1 MEQGTDP
8 LGSPGILI
16 VDDTPANLQLLEG
29 MLRQHGY
36 EPRPVP
42 SGRMALQAARIDPPD
57 LILLDIN
64 MPGMNGYEVCRQLK
78 ADPQLK
84 DIPVLFISAMNE
96 MPDKVEA
103 FGTGGVDYITKPFQF
118 AEVQARVDVHLKLR
132 RLQLELERHNCHLQ
146 ELVADQVREISD
158 LQMATIFALAKL
170 SESRDDMTGR
180 HLERVQS
187 FCKLLAH
194 QLRENGSH
202 QEAID
207 ETFIE
212 DIFHASPL
220 HDIGKVGI
228 PDAILLKPGKLT
240 ADEFEV
246 MKQHAVIGAQT
257 LEAVRERSPHN
268 AFIRMGIEISRSH
281 HERWDGRGYPDGL
294 SGEETPLAAR
304 VMALADVYDAL
315 RSKRTY
321 KSALPHPQCRQI
333 VLQESDG
340 HFDPAVTAAFRQREE
355 EFQLTWERLTGSP
368 GEGALGAGSIAS
380 A

>member
-1 MEQGTDP
+1 MKQGKDP
-8 LGSPGILI
+8 LGSASILI

-64 MPGMNGYEVCRQLK
+64 MPGMNGYEVCRHLK

-96 MPDKVEA
+96 MPDKMEA
-103 FGTGGVDYITKPFQF
+103 FTTGGVDYITKPFQF
-118 AEVQARVDVHLKLR
+118 AEVQARVAVHLKLR
-132 RLQLELERHNCHLQ
+132 RLQLELEKYNCHLQ
-146 ELVADQVREISD
+146 ELVADQVKEISE

-187 FCKLLAH
+187 FCKLLAQ
-194 QLRENGSH
+194 QLRENGSY
-202 QEAID
+202 QEEID

-212 DIFHASPL
+212 DIFRASPL

-240 ADEFEV
+240 AEEFEV
-246 MKQHAVIGAQT
+246 MKGHSLIGAQT
-257 LEAVRERSPHN
+257 LEAVRNQSPHN
-268 AFIRMGIEISRSH
+268 AFIKMGIEISRSH
-281 HERWDGRGYPDGL
+281 HERWDGCGYPDSL
-294 SGEETPLAAR
+294 AGEKIPLAAR

-315 RSKRTY
+315 RSRRTY
-321 KSALPHPQCRQI
+321 KSALPHPQCRRI
-333 VLQESDG
+333 LLEESDG
-340 HFDPAVTAAFRQREE
+340 HFDPTVAAAFEILE
-355 EFQLTWERLTGSP
+355 DEFRSTWERLTG
-368 GEGALGAGSIAS
+368 
-380 A
+380 